1 MSSLADTLS
10 QNDDYSYRHNVSATS
25 QTPFYQ
31 DSASKVADRSQ
42 KRALLVGIDY
52 RGQSGKLTGCVESV
66 KSMSTALLWSGY
78 DHQNMIIL
86 TDYQRRLTSQPTREN
101 ILQAAHW
108 LGSGAQPGDK
118 LLFQYCGHGMT
129 TECGEQAEEVIFPTD
144 FRTKGVINIQDLERV
159 ISPPA
164 GVQLVVVVDSL
175 HPTNSIPRFDFAE
188 NNL

>member
-1 MSSLADTLS
+1 MSSLADTSS
-10 QNDDYSYRHNVSATS
+10 QNDNYFYRHNVSATS
-25 QTPFYQ
+25 LTPFHQ

-42 KRALLVGIDY
+42 KRALLVGINY
-52 RGQSGKLTGCVESV
+52 LGQFGKLKGCAESV
-66 KSMSTALLWSGY
+66 KSMSRLLLWCGH

-86 TDYQRRLTSQPTREN
+86 TDDQCRPTSQPTRKN
-101 ILQAAHW
+101 ILTAACW

>member
-10 QNDDYSYRHNVSATS
+10 QNDDYFYRHNVSTTS
-25 QTPFYQ
+25 QTPFCQ
-31 DSASKVADRSQ
+31 DSAFKVADRSR
-42 KRALLVGIDY
+42 KRALLVGINY
-52 RGQSGKLTGCVESV
+52 LGQSGRLTGCVESV
-66 KSMSTALLWSGY
+66 KSMSKVLLWYGY
-78 DHQNMIIL
+78 DHQNIITL
-86 TDYQRRLTSQPTREN
+86 TDYQRRPISQPTRKN

-129 TECGEQAEEVIFPTD
+129 TECGEQAKEVIFPTD
-144 FRTKGVINIQDLERV
+144 FCTKGVINIQDLERV